1 MNFLLIRVSLNS
13 LDSNSNIFVLHSFVI
28 NIISQ
33 YTDFTIFFFFFSDK
47 VVELVVGGSFINRA
61 YPV

>member
-1 MNFLLIRVSLNS
+1 MNFVLIRISLNS
-13 LDSNSNIFVLHSFVI
+13 LDSISNIFVLHSFVI
-28 NIISQ
+28 NITSQ
-33 YTDFTIFFFFFSDK
+33 YTDLIIFSFFFSDK